1 MVAMMST
8 KFGVMLYT
16 RDHTVAEV
24 GEVQERGK
32 VFYSTLGGNSSKA
45 FKLLNLVR
53 LLFHTKMRKYCIFAA
68 IS

>member
-24 GEVQERGK
+24 GEVQERRK
-32 VFYSTLGGNSSKA
+32 VFYSTLREPQQS
-45 FKLLNLVR
+45 FQD
-53 LLFHTKMRKYCIFAA
+53 M
-68 IS
+68 